1 MMIIFD
7 ELFHFTLLFTIIP
20 SHPNKIRLHKK
31 FRFQKPQQKKLHLF
45 FTKDFSKIFSF
56 SPFSFCLNMK
66 KEEKKE
72 IFFFMISIE
81 KKISPPYNFSDDEAL
96 EMFQERFE
104 FTLK

>member
-1 MMIIFD
+1 
-7 ELFHFTLLFTIIP
+7 
-20 SHPNKIRLHKK
+20 
-31 FRFQKPQQKKLHLF
+31 
-45 FTKDFSKIFSF
+45 
-56 SPFSFCLNMK
+56 MK